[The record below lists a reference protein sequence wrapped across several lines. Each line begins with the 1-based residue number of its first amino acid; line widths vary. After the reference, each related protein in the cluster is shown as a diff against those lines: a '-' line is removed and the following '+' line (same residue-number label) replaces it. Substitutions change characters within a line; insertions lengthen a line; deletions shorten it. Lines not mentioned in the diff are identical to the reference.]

1 MGTYLSTPVTDKH
14 SSSGESIEYIRN
26 NNHCNNTNSN
36 NNNINNNNIEND
48 NDDDTGMRLWVRAQP
63 YVHWGVVEMQGW
75 RKSMEDAHVTQ
86 TNVSLVVMEPDH
98 NNNNRNSTTG
108 SGNNDATMSSSSS
121 QPPPLD
127 EDSTVTTTTTSTTP
141 REDDHSSNDPT
152 TRSCSNQIN
161 VQQQQ
166 QQQQQ
171 EPSLPATHVFGVF
184 DGHGGGEVARF
195 VALYV
200 VSVLQQQLTAL
211 CGESSSYTTTTTTVP
226 LSQQQQQQQQLHRQ
240 HIGTALV
247 QTFHALDRMIDD
259 PRRREEILKLR
270 TFTASVVEAP
280 RTATN
285 IPPPP
290 TNVVNV
296 IHVAPNHTTTTT
308 TPTPEPSSSS
318 SSIPVISPTESS
330 PTNEKEVKEKELV
343 KKNTGQA
350 LAVSDGDDDH
360 TDTSSSSDT
369 TKSTK
374 STANDD
380 ENDTDSLDHPMDGT
394 EEACAMDQDMMLED
408 NDDIDQDT
416 FDDVLVNAMI
426 SATAESDDD
435 MVILPNH
442 SGPSGDTPATTFDAM
457 DTTHSGGHETTVGS
471 DGPPSATTTTSSSV
485 SGKVSG
491 MLQRLLKLSGPAGQV
506 ILGASST
513 TTTSAVTPAATVTIS
528 NQSITTNHNN
538 STTTSSS
545 SSSSTTT
552 TTTTTGT
559 VGTSNQ
565 NKNNNNNSN
574 SLAMSPPS
582 IVRNGQLICNLKD
595 HPIHAGATA
604 IVAVI
609 HGTTLTVANA
619 GDSRAVLC
627 RGGGTDATVPLS
639 TDHKPMQATELF
651 RIINAGGFV
660 NTFGRVNGNLNL
672 SRSLGDLKYK
682 QVRHLDPAQQMITA
696 EPDIVQLELN
706 ETTDEFIIV
715 GCDGIWDC
723 LSNEKAVEFVAARI
737 NDYSPTEIGTMMLN
751 FIISPDPR
759 QTQGIGGD
767 NMTILIIDLQP
778 KSRRWYRSPPPPPP
792 TAISTP
798 RATIRSDSS
807 SGVVTAERP

>member
-1 MGTYLSTPVTDKH
+1 
-14 SSSGESIEYIRN
+14 
-26 NNHCNNTNSN
+26 
-36 NNNINNNNIEND
+36 
-48 NDDDTGMRLWVRAQP
+48 
-63 YVHWGVVEMQGW
+63 
-75 RKSMEDAHVTQ
+75 
-86 TNVSLVVMEPDH
+86 
-98 NNNNRNSTTG
+98 
-108 SGNNDATMSSSSS
+108 
-121 QPPPLD
+121 
-127 EDSTVTTTTTSTTP
+127 
-141 REDDHSSNDPT
+141 
-152 TRSCSNQIN
+152 
-161 VQQQQ
+161 
-166 QQQQQ
+166 
-171 EPSLPATHVFGVF
+171 
-184 DGHGGGEVARF
+184 
-195 VALYV
+195 
-200 VSVLQQQLTAL
+200 
-211 CGESSSYTTTTTTVP
+211 
-226 LSQQQQQQQQLHRQ
+226 
-240 HIGTALV
+240 
-247 QTFHALDRMIDD
+247 
-259 PRRREEILKLR
+259 
-270 TFTASVVEAP
+270 
-280 RTATN
+280 
-285 IPPPP
+285 
-290 TNVVNV
+290 
-296 IHVAPNHTTTTT
+296 
-308 TPTPEPSSSS
+308 
-318 SSIPVISPTESS
+318 
-330 PTNEKEVKEKELV
+330 
-343 KKNTGQA
+343 
-350 LAVSDGDDDH
+350 
-360 TDTSSSSDT
+360 
-369 TKSTK
+369 
-374 STANDD
+374 
-380 ENDTDSLDHPMDGT
+380 MDGT

-442 SGPSGDTPATTFDAM
+442 SGPSGDTPATTTFDAM
-457 DTTHSGGHETTVGS
+457 DTTHSGGHETTVGV

-565 NKNNNNNSN
+565 NKNNNNNNNSN
-574 SLAMSPPS
+574 SLAISPPS

-627 RGGGTDATVPLS
+627 RGGGTDAAVPLS

-706 ETTDEFIIV
+706 ETTDEFIII

-807 SGVVTAERP
+807 SGVVTAERPWTQYIYVFHRVTYMPHSSFSVHGATRNVM